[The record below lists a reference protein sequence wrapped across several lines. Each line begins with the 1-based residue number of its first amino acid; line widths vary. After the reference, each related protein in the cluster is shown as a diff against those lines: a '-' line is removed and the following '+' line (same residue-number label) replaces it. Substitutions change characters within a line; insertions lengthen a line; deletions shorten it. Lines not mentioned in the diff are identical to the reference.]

1 MNAELIDQLLKAY
14 TNGDWNL
21 ESFGD
26 SPEKTSIL
34 ETIASWKSQM
44 YQNELTTQKL
54 QEIKTDLDTA
64 ENEEEQFRIILNV
77 LDNYEI
83 TPEARE
89 VLKDYSDLLGRI
101 RKLNKAYANGL
112 RSGG

>member
-14 TNGDWNL
+14 TNGDSTL
-21 ESFGD
+21 DSFAD

-44 YQNELTTQKL
+44 SQNELTTQKL

-64 ENEEEQFRIILNV
+64 QNEEDQVRIILNV

-83 TPEARE
+83 TPEAKE

-101 RKLNKAYANGL
+101 RKVNKA
-112 RSGG
+112 

>member
-14 TNGDWNL
+14 ANGDWTLN
-21 ESFGD
+21 SFSD
-26 SPEKTSIL
+26 SPEKISIL

-44 YQNELTTQKL
+44 SQNELTTQKL
-54 QEIKTDLDTA
+54 QEIKSNLDSA
-64 ENEEEQFRIILNV
+64 QNEEEQFRIILDV

-83 TPEARE
+83 TPEAKE

-101 RKLNKAYANGL
+101 RKLNKA
-112 RSGG
+112 